1 MDGMMSYLIERG
13 ELGTIGSLVVFDSC
27 VTVMPVWIL
36 FLPLRVAE
44 LYNTCTKKQ
53 LASHIGNP
61 GTQPGP
67 RLFTVLCKQLYC
79 SIDSTVQI
87 TVPCRR
93 GHCGIGS
100 TVQITVLL
108 PKWYHGSGGTV
119 QITVLGRNWYRY
131 RYGTIANT
139 VQAFGVANQKLQNMC
154 NLASA
159 LI

>member
-1 MDGMMSYLIERG
+1 
-13 ELGTIGSLVVFDSC
+13 
-27 VTVMPVWIL
+27 MPVWIL

-131 RYGTIANT
+131 GMAPLPIQYRPLGSLTRSCKTCVIW
-139 VQAFGVANQKLQNMC
+139 L
-154 NLASA
+154 L
-159 LI
+159 L